1 MTAPIDTPVVTLKNP
16 EDGMPEHP
24 FIKGFPV
31 IWAEPHDEWLFRF
44 TTNILVPK
52 AVETLSPEDN
62 LVRYTTCAIKRALS
76 HGGGYDMVIW
86 MENESI
92 QPENKTSVVVPILC
106 FGPSRMSHI
115 AEVNDTI
122 DAAMI
127 AFKEVYR
134 DPRWIVQFDYRDSSE
149 KPSNV

>member
-52 AVETLSPEDN
+52 AVETLAGRQSGSIHH
-62 LVRYTTCAIKRALS
+62 VRNKKGAFY
-76 HGGGYDMVIW
+76 GGGYDMVIW

-92 QPENKTSVVVPILC
+92 QPENKTSVVVPYYVLARLECRIL
-106 FGPSRMSHI
+106 
-115 AEVNDTI
+115 
-122 DAAMI
+122 
-127 AFKEVYR
+127 
-134 DPRWIVQFDYRDSSE
+134 PR
-149 KPSNV
+149 